1 MGERTR
7 NVDVTLDLPT
17 VRRFKTHAVSFL
29 IDEEAVAYFCD
40 GFDDA

>member
-7 NVDVTLDLPT
+7 YVDVTLDLST
-17 VRRFKTHAVSFL
+17 VRRSNARAVSLL

-40 GFDDA
+40 GCDDA